1 LKAVNEDAITKF
13 FDGLHNVLTEYEIS
27 SDAIY
32 NMDETGF
39 MMGVGGRQKV
49 VVPTGPKA
57 NHFKAQAGNRDSTT
71 VIECIGSGGQSIPPL
86 IIFKGRIHLY
96 GDHRRMLGPANDWF
110 FGVSIN
116 GWTSNELALKWL
128 RLIFDPTSQQPRETS
143 WRLLLMDGHASH
155 VSMEFLDECWRR
167 RIIPMCF
174 PPHSTHIMQPLD
186 VSIFGPLTRAYRD
199 QVMELGDEGKR
210 IDRALFASMYATAR
224 AKTITQ
230 MAARK
235 AFVDCGMTIRPDKE
249 RVLMRLPGY
258 TPRMQTPSPPPQPD
272 PFNTPRIARRFYA
285 MLRSFEDTE
294 NPRER
299 SCLRRKLQK
308 AFEARD
314 ADATLLSQ
322 HIQQRQQA
330 AQKAKR
336 TVLAGDRK
344 MISKH
349 KMIRRDWA
357 EQQVSMYATQIDREQ
372 QAWEG
377 QQQPQQ
383 QAEPGPSTM
392 VSNGA
397 PYRLLGEINT
407 PTTPS
412 QTRALPSS
420 DVAEHPIDHSGWSS
434 PFVDP
439 SVPLAALDNPG
450 PPPP

>member
-1 LKAVNEDAITKF
+1 
-13 FDGLHNVLTEYEIS
+13 
-27 SDAIY
+27 
-32 NMDETGF
+32 
-39 MMGVGGRQKV
+39 
-49 VVPTGPKA
+49 
-57 NHFKAQAGNRDSTT
+57 
-71 VIECIGSGGQSIPPL
+71 
-86 IIFKGRIHLY
+86 
-96 GDHRRMLGPANDWF
+96 
-110 FGVSIN
+110 
-116 GWTSNELALKWL
+116 
-128 RLIFDPTSQQPRETS
+128 
-143 WRLLLMDGHASH
+143 
-155 VSMEFLDECWRR
+155 
-167 RIIPMCF
+167 
-174 PPHSTHIMQPLD
+174 
-186 VSIFGPLTRAYRD
+186 
-199 QVMELGDEGKR
+199 MELGDEGKR

-397 PYRLLGEINT
+397 PYRLLGEVNT